1 MISGVRVESACR
13 FDVNELNMFGKF
25 AGNTCSTHTHALHG
39 PCDDISLLQECC
51 MDRFTPQLQAHRE
64 NGFAFC
70 SLLLVLFHL
79 RKGRDQSTPE
89 YWKKT
94 GAI

>member
-1 MISGVRVESACR
+1 
-13 FDVNELNMFGKF
+13 
-25 AGNTCSTHTHALHG
+25 
-39 PCDDISLLQECC
+39 